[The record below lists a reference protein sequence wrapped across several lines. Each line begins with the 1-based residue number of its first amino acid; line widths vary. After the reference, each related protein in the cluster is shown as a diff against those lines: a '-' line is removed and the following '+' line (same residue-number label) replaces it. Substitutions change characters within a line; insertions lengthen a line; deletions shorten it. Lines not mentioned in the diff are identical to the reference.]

1 MKHVTHYSVFEAQG
15 LTPVSQE
22 TVDKIFDIM
31 NKVGSG
37 TMTDYHEAVKA
48 VWPTIPFR
56 DKALIYNPAYT
67 WVDAED
73 LKKIKA
79 VSRFSN
85 IKSMI

>member
-1 MKHVTHYSVFEAQG
+1 MKHITAYTVFEAQG

-22 TVDKIFDIM
+22 TVDKIFARM
-31 NKVGSG
+31 NRGDE
-37 TMTDYHEAVKA
+37 DYHEAVKA
-48 VWPTIPFR
+48 VWTTIPFS

-67 WVDAED
+67 WINAED
-73 LKKIKA
+73 LKKLKA